1 MKPFINHRIVKH
13 CWQGAYITDN
23 MNYYTIEERK
33 VTIIS
38 CLKKVFFVNKEWHE
52 WLPIKDKKEPI
63 HFNAYMD
70 AYHCFLRLISG
81 EPVGDWKEEI
91 VS

>member
-1 MKPFINHRIVKH
+1 MKYRIVKH
-13 CWQGAYITDN
+13 SWNGAYITDN

-33 VTIIS
+33 FSIIS
-38 CLKKVFFVNKEWHE
+38 ALRRVFLVDNSWDEWV
-52 WLPIKDKKEPI
+52 PIKDKKEPI

-91 VS
+91 IK